1 MHCSLRHMQSHVQ
14 ANKFMCAI
22 YCMHEMTVFSLFAL
36 LLLYISSKEKFF
48 IEEFSIEYYI
58 QEIKII
64 INGKIN
70 CNYLSLLDTD
80 IIHRYILA
88 NTSSPDFAKYHLG

>member
-1 MHCSLRHMQSHVQ
+1 
-14 ANKFMCAI
+14 
-22 YCMHEMTVFSLFAL
+22 MTVFSLFAL

-58 QEIKII
+58 QEIKNI